1 MKPRMPLSALE
12 SAAPEY
18 GHDLGEP
25 LSIRDVAKLIGC
37 STWLVRQRHIP
48 AGLPCFR
55 PAGSRGRITFFRRQ
69 VIVWI
74 LRHQQGGIY

>member
-1 MKPRMPLSALE
+1 MKHRTPLSAPE
-12 SAAPEY
+12 SAVEES
-18 GHDLGEP
+18 GFELGEP
-25 LSIRDVAKLIGC
+25 LSIRDVARLIGC

-55 PAGSRGRITFFRRQ
+55 PAGSRGRITFYKKQ

-74 LRHQQGGIY
+74 LRQQAGGIF